1 MGASTVLASPRCLFY
16 KVSVFRYLI
25 SVGNKT
31 VQLSQYKPT
40 MSQCHTEETSII
52 LIHWKN
58 NNQCGDGKRHILVDF
73 NAMTWETS
81 ATAPRL
87 VSPHYISYE
96 NWFVILVAVH
106 RIRANTPV
114 CIDCR
119 WDTFV
124 IRLRKKKPPKRI
136 THGKNHLTS
145 PPKKKK
151 KDKTEFLCQ
160 ESRNFNKNDKG
171 KKRQCW
177 LSFIHLLSHL
187 PDNITVP
194 KRITWFS
201 NHSLILRPCF
211 VLFGDPW
218 LYLSSTS
225 SKSFI
230 ASQG

>member
-31 VQLSQYKPT
+31 VQLSQYKST

-73 NAMTWETS
+73 NAMTSETS

-171 KKRQCW
+171 KKK
-177 LSFIHLLSHL
+177 
-187 PDNITVP
+187 TVLAFFYP
-194 KRITWFS
+194 SAFTFAW
-201 NHSLILRPCF
+201 
-211 VLFGDPW
+211 
-218 LYLSSTS
+218 
-225 SKSFI
+225 
-230 ASQG
+230 